1 MSLKPDDR
9 NFNLKASDISQEAP
23 TLPNKPVRF
32 ATHFLKYYKWSLALM
47 FVLELGQAACQIM
60 IPYAVKKLID
70 VHTLEKID
78 PNLSLFE
85 QYKDPLILFIG
96 LSLGILFFSRAS
108 GAMLVMV
115 GPSLRRRVRVD
126 LYHYLQYHS
135 QRFFSSHFSGSLSNR
150 ISEVSMSVN
159 HALWTILFDFWP
171 VLVTFSFSL
180 YLLWGAHSGIGMFL
194 GGWILFYVLV
204 SYLLAQK
211 SREYSKNYAE
221 ARSTVSGKI
230 VDAVTNIMNTKLFTR
245 LDYERKHLHS
255 YLDYEVNMARKTF
268 WFMERMRWFQFV
280 ASLSLQVAM
289 IIYGLK
295 VWQRGEITVGA
306 FSMIASLSLLIIN
319 DARGLSRRFLE
330 FFEYLGNIADGV
342 RIMIVSHDIVDSPS
356 AKKIQVPQGQ
366 IVFKDVGFSYTEGK
380 KVFENLN
387 VEIKAG
393 QKVGLVGFSGSGK
406 STFLNLILRFYDLN
420 QGKILIDGTEIDSV
434 TQDSLR
440 AHVSV
445 IPQEPMLFHR
455 SLMENIRYGRIDAS
469 DEEVIQAS
477 RAAHAHDFI
486 LEKPDQYKALV
497 GERGVKLSGGQRQRI
512 AIARAFLKNA
522 PILLMDEA
530 TSSLDS
536 FTEKLIQK
544 SLKNLMKDRTVLVI
558 AHRLSTIS
566 QLDRIIVFHEGKIIE
581 DGNHDVL
588 IQLGG
593 HYAKMWNMQA
603 GGFLPS
609 GEDIEKI
616 VEEETALL

>member
-1 MSLKPDDR
+1 MNSLSVSR
-9 NFNLKASDISQEAP
+9 EAP
-23 TLPNKPVRF
+23 SLPNKPTKF
-32 ATHFLKYYKWSLALM
+32 ALHFLKLYKWQLAVM
-47 FVLELGQAACQIM
+47 FLLELGQAGCQIM
-60 IPYAVKKLID
+60 IPYAIKKLID
-70 VHTLEKID
+70 VHTLENLD
-78 PNLSLFE
+78 PNLSIYV
-85 QYKDPLILFIG
+85 QYKEPLTLFVL
-96 LSLGILFFSRAS
+96 LSIGILIFSRSS

-115 GPSLRRRVRVD
+115 GPSLRKRVRND

-159 HALWTILFDFWP
+159 HATWTILFDFWP
-171 VLVTFSFSL
+171 NIVTFSFSL
-180 YLLWGAHSGIGMFL
+180 YLLFGANEGLGAFL
-194 GGWILFYVLV
+194 GGWIIFYIFV
-204 SYLLAQK
+204 SYFLARK
-211 SREYSKNYAE
+211 CREYAKNYAE

-230 VDAVTNIMNTKLFTR
+230 VDAVTNIMNTKLFTQ
-245 LDYERKHLHS
+245 LDFERKNLNEHLT
-255 YLDYEVNMARKTF
+255 YEINMARKTF
-268 WFMERMRWFQFV
+268 WFMEKMRWFQFTATLILQIV
-280 ASLSLQVAM
+280 IILYSLS
-289 IIYGLK
+289 
-295 VWQRGEITVGA
+295 VWKNGEITVGE

-330 FFEYLGNIADGV
+330 FFEYIGNITDGV
-342 RIMIVSHDIVDSPS
+342 RIMIVSHDIVDTES
-356 AKKIQVPQGQ
+356 ASKLQIAKGDIEFKNVNFAYAESKGQ
-366 IVFKDVGFSYTEGK
+366 SK

-387 VEIKAG
+387 VKIPAG

-406 STFLNLILRFYDLN
+406 STFLNLILRFYDVNSGEILVDN
-420 QGKILIDGTEIDSV
+420 QNISKV

-440 AHVSV
+440 ADVSV

-455 SLMENIRYGRIDAS
+455 SLMENIRYGKIEATD
-469 DEEVIQAS
+469 DEVVSAAK
-477 RAAHAHDFI
+477 AAHAHEFI

-497 GERGVKLSGGQRQRI
+497 GERGIKLSGGQRQRI

-536 FTEKLIQK
+536 FTEKLIQQ
-544 SLKNLMKDRTVLVI
+544 SLQNLMRNRTVLVI

-581 DGNHDVL
+581 DGSHGEL
-588 IQLGG
+588 IAQGG

-609 GEDIEKI
+609 SFDEDKEDLESPVI
-616 VEEETALL
+616 

>member
-1 MSLKPDDR
+1 MENKPDSA
-9 NFNLKASDISQEAP
+9 LGTSHEAP
-23 TLPNKPVRF
+23 ALPNKPFQFVF
-32 ATHFLKYYKWSLALM
+32 HFLKFYKWALLLM
-47 FVLELGQAACQIM
+47 FILELGQAACQIM

-70 VHTLEKID
+70 AHTLQNID
-78 PNLSLFE
+78 LNLSLYE
-85 QYKDPLILFIG
+85 QYKEPLTLFVG
-96 LSLGILFFSRAS
+96 LSIGILLFSRAS
-108 GAMLVMV
+108 GAMLVIV

-159 HALWTILFDFWP
+159 HSLWTILFDFWP

-180 YLLWGAHSGIGMFL
+180 YLLFNAHSGVGIFL
-194 GGWILFYVLV
+194 GGWIIFYVVV
-204 SYLLAQK
+204 SYVLALK
-211 SREYSKNYAE
+211 SRDYAKKYAE

-230 VDAVTNIMNTKLFTR
+230 VDAVTNIMNTKLFTQ
-245 LDYERKHLHS
+245 LDYERKNLNS
-255 YLDYEVNMARKTF
+255 FLNYEVKTARKTF
-268 WFMERMRWFQFV
+268 WFMEKMRWFQFI
-280 ASLSLQVAM
+280 ASLTLQVAM
-289 IIYGLK
+289 IIYGLN
-295 VWQRGEITVGA
+295 VWQRGEITVGE
-306 FSMIASLSLLIIN
+306 FSMITSLALLIIN

-330 FFEYLGNIADGV
+330 FFEYIGNITDGV
-342 RIMIVSHDIVDSPS
+342 RIMIVSHDIVDNPD
-356 AKKIQVPQGQ
+356 AKILKVSKGE
-366 IVFKDVGFSYTEGK
+366 IVFDNVNFAYTEGK

-387 VEIKAG
+387 VKIAAG

-406 STFLNLILRFYDLN
+406 STFLNLILRFYEVN
-420 QGKILIDGTEIDSV
+420 GGQILIDGQNVQDV

-440 AHVSV
+440 AEVSV

-469 DEEVIQAS
+469 DEEVLMAS
-477 RAAHAHDFI
+477 KAAHAHDFI
-486 LEKPDQYKALV
+486 MEKPDQYRALV

-536 FTEKLIQK
+536 NTERLIQK
-544 SLKNLMKDRTVLVI
+544 SLQKLMENRTVLVI

-566 QLDRIIVFHEGKIIE
+566 QLDRIIVFHEGKIVE
-581 DGNHDVL
+581 DGTHEELLKLN
-588 IQLGG
+588 G
-593 HYAKMWNMQA
+593 HYSRMWSLQA

-609 GEDIEKI
+609 SEEQEKDPIEEAPAI
-616 VEEETALL
+616 S

>member
-1 MSLKPDDR
+1 MDFLTSND
-9 NFNLKASDISQEAP
+9 AP
-23 TLPNKPVRF
+23 ALPNKPFPFVFR
-32 ATHFLKYYKWSLALM
+32 FLKFYKLSLVLM
-47 FVLELGQAACQIM
+47 FILELGQAACQIM

-70 VHTLEKID
+70 VHNLEKID

-85 QYKDPLILFIG
+85 QYKEPLQLFIG
-96 LSLGILFFSRAS
+96 LSLGILLFSRAS

-194 GGWILFYVLV
+194 GGWIFFYVLV

-230 VDAVTNIMNTKLFTR
+230 VDAVTNIMNTKLFTQ
-245 LDYERKHLHS
+245 LDFERKHLHS

-330 FFEYLGNIADGV
+330 FFEYIGNITDGV
-342 RIMIVSHDIVDSPS
+342 RIMIVSHDIVDADH
-356 AKKIQVPQGQ
+356 AKKIKVPNGE
-366 IVFKDVGFSYTEGK
+366 IVFQDVNFSYSEGK
-380 KVFENLN
+380 KVFEGLN
-387 VEIKAG
+387 VKIEAG

-406 STFLNLILRFYDLN
+406 STFLNLILRFYEIN
-420 QGKILIDGTEIDSV
+420 AGKILVDGEDIKSV

-440 AHVSV
+440 SQVSV

-455 SLMENIRYGRIDAS
+455 SLMENIRYGKINSS
-469 DEEVIQAS
+469 DEEVIKAS
-477 RAAHAHDFI
+477 KAAHAHEFI

-536 FTEKLIQK
+536 YTEKLIQQ
-544 SLKNLMKDRTVLVI
+544 SLKNLMKNRTVLVI

-566 QLDRIIVFHEGKIIE
+566 QLDRIIVFHEGKIVE
-581 DGNHDVL
+581 DGNHEELLKKD
-588 IQLGG
+588 G
-593 HYAKMWNMQA
+593 HYSRMWNMQA

-609 GEDIEKI
+609 SEELEKTP
-616 VEEETALL
+616 EEESFN